1 MVSTKNQT
9 LIELRKSLEMNQ
21 EEFGNY
27 LGVAK
32 STISYWENGG
42 TPSGKRIV
50 DVSRKLGLN
59 FGHYF
64 FGSHVQES

>member
-1 MVSTKNQT
+1 MVGTKNQT

-32 STISYWENGG
+32 STVSYWENGG
-42 TPSGKRIV
+42 TPSGKRIM
-50 DVSRKLGLN
+50 DVSSKLGLN
-59 FGHYF
+59 FGQYF
-64 FGSHVQES
+64 FGNNVQQS